1 MTLVLRTYQSYVAP
15 YLRVFCVPI
24 ALCGPLLY
32 GQETHK
38 RLFRPR
44 AQDSVSQ
51 GAVQAVRRRHLTES
65 EYLKL
70 PECKI
75 DIAEA
80 VLIICKGIHP
90 DTSVEKCLQEIDAI
104 AVELR
109 ERLTKDMEPEEVV
122 ATLNKHI
129 FVKRGFKSNP
139 VSEGKHFLDTV
150 IDEKGG
156 NCVGLSCLYLS
167 IAKRLDIPLFAVS
180 APEHMFVRYKRNDTQ
195 INIETTYNGKSLTD
209 DEIIAWLNVSPTSVR
224 QGVYLDILSK
234 QNILGA
240 LLNSRGWIYDDRGD
254 YKRALRDYNNSI
266 RLYPKNPV
274 AYNNRGAVYAITGLI
289 AQALADYDTA
299 LSFDPNYAKA
309 YCGRGN
315 CYMIRGEYRRALVEF
330 NKAIDLDP
338 TQADAYN
345 SLGLVHLQI
354 GEYQHALK
362 EFSRAISLK
371 DRYSEAYFNRSLAQS
386 LLGNKRDMLA
396 DLEKS
401 INLAPGIKKHARS
414 SPAFAKWRDDPSFK
428 RLLRLSPKT
437 EPGEAS
443 SLKEF
448 PLLYLYFDNFSE
460 IEQDARSGQLQ
471 IAIHDNDPRTRN
483 YSVEGV
489 ITNEKLFLSL
499 YRHELLRLKLDNGF
513 EMFRSVEK
521 DYWDRA
527 VNPEKYSDELRSPNA
542 RIRKLRE
549 QIDVHVNAIRKRYGL

>member
-1 MTLVLRTYQSYVAP
+1 MTLVLRTYQRYVAP
-15 YLRVFCVPI
+15 YLGVFCVAI

-38 RLFRPR
+38 RLSRPR

-51 GAVQAVRRRHLTES
+51 GAVQPVQRRHLRER

-70 PECKI
+70 PECQI

-80 VLIICKGIHP
+80 VLIIAKRLHP
-90 DTSVEKCLQEIDAI
+90 DTNVEKCLQDIDAI
-104 AVELR
+104 ARELR
-109 ERLTKDMEPEEVV
+109 ERLTKNMEPEEVL
-122 ATLNKHI
+122 ATLNNHI
-129 FVKRGFKSNP
+129 FVKRGFKPNP
-139 VSEGKHFLDTV
+139 VSEGRHFLDSV

-156 NCVGLSCLYLS
+156 NCFGLSCLYLS
-167 IAKRLDIPLFAVS
+167 IAERLDIPLFAVS

-195 INIETTYNGKSLTD
+195 INIETTYNGRSLTD
-209 DEIIAWLNVSPTSVR
+209 NEIMGWLNVSPTSVR

-240 LLNSRGWIYDDRGD
+240 LLNSRGRIYDDLGD
-254 YKRALRDYNNSI
+254 YKRSLRDYNNSI

-274 AYNNRGAVYAITGLI
+274 AYNNRGSVYAITGLI
-289 AQALADYDTA
+289 AQALADYNMA

-315 CYMIRGEYRRALVEF
+315 CYMSRREYTRALVDL

-345 SLGLVHLQI
+345 NRGLVYLQI
-354 GEYQHALK
+354 GEYRHALK
-362 EFSRAISLK
+362 EFSRAISLR
-371 DRYSEAYFNRSLAQS
+371 DRYAEAYFNRSLAQS

-401 INLAPGIKKHARS
+401 IKLAPGIKKHARS
-414 SPAFAKWRDDPSFK
+414 SPALAKWRDDPSFK
-428 RLLRLSPKT
+428 RLLRLTPKT

-460 IEQDARSGQLQ
+460 IEQAERSGQLQ
-471 IAIHDNDPRTRN
+471 VAIHANDRRSRS
-483 YSVEGV
+483 YSVEQV

-499 YRHELLRLKLDNGF
+499 YRDHLLRVRLDDGF
-513 EMFRSVEK
+513 EIFRSVEEH
-521 DYWDRA
+521 YWDRT
-527 VNPEKYSDELRSPNA
+527 VNPEKYSDELRSPDA
-542 RIRKLRE
+542 GIRQLRE